1 MAASQEGAW
10 NMTKLRWGLLST
22 ARINRALIPAIRASA
37 RGELMAVASRDGER
51 AQEYA
56 AQWGIPRAYG
66 SYEELLADPD
76 VDVIYNPLPNHLHA
90 PWSIRAL
97 EAGKHVLCEK
107 PFALNVADV
116 DAMFAAARRAGRAI
130 ADGFMYRHHPRI
142 LKARE
147 LVQGGAIGEVRVLL
161 ASFSFTLD
169 RPTDTR
175 WDAQMGGGALWDVG
189 CYPVSLAR
197 YIFGE
202 APTRVSGWAKTT
214 PAGVDETFAGTLH
227 FGDDAIAQ
235 FDCSFAVPFRTRAE
249 IAGTQGTLTLN
260 MPFRPDA
267 PESTL
272 ILRCGDASETVAT
285 PDLGRYLAEVD
296 DLHAQALDGKAPEIP
311 EQETRDN
318 IETIVRLYQAA
329 GGGPA
334 AA

>member
-1 MAASQEGAW
+1 MS
-10 NMTKLRWGLLST
+10 KLHWGLLST
-22 ARINRALIPAIRASA
+22 ARINRALIPAVRASA
-37 RGELMAVASRDGER
+37 RGELVAVASRDGER
-51 AQEYA
+51 AREYA
-56 AQWGIPRAYG
+56 AQLGIPRAYG

-76 VDVIYNPLPNHLHA
+76 IDVIYNPLPNHLHA

-107 PFALNVADV
+107 PFALTVADV
-116 DAMFAAARRAGRAI
+116 DAMFAAARRAGRVI

-142 LKARE
+142 RKARE
-147 LVQGGAIGEVRVLL
+147 LALNGAIGDLRVVL
-161 ASFSFTLD
+161 ASFSFALD

-197 YIFGE
+197 YIFG
-202 APTRVSGWAKTT
+202 AMPTRVDGWAKTT
-214 PAGVDETFAGTLH
+214 PAGVDETFAGTLY

-235 FDCSFAVPFRTRAE
+235 FDCSLAVPFRTRAE

-272 ILRCGDASETVAT
+272 ILRRGDASETVAT
-285 PDLGRYLAEVD
+285 PEIGRYLAEVD
-296 DLHAQALDGKAPEIP
+296 DLHAQVLDGKEPEIP

-329 GGGPA
+329 GNQ
-334 AA
+334 